1 MKKTGIYAPTIV
13 LPNVRIRPARKMFL
27 QIGFLLISV
36 REDMND
42 PRPLFSYFG
51 FSVSILISL
60 GSNWIFLGYL
70 SATSPSN
77 TPTMP
82 VAPIET

>member
-51 FSVSILISL
+51 FSVSTLIS
-60 GSNWIFLGYL
+60 
-70 SATSPSN
+70 
-77 TPTMP
+77 
-82 VAPIET
+82 